1 MMFIMYNSYNFLDLR
16 FSIHCPQPQN
26 DKKTDT
32 ICDIDCYFGD
42 FVDTHAFF
50 KCLNIYRFS

>member
-16 FSIHCPQPQN
+16 FSIHCPQPQIDN
-26 DKKTDT
+26 KTDT
-32 ICDIDCYFGD
+32 ICDIDCNVHD
-42 FVDTHAFF
+42 FVDIQAFS